1 MPGQQLNVNLCT
13 HTQWVPSMHPNLRGS
28 FFLPQRSGTVFWNWT
43 RCCDSVELIT
53 GLIYHLLCLSVL
65 SSHSFSLSLSLLLSS
80 MSCSGSRRCTKTL
93 WAFVSV
99 TWRPATPSWPM
110 SRLTSNQVRDP
121 YRETDELCAFGFQ
134 RGGCVRYEYIFSRK
148 IGILQIDE
156 LV

>member
-28 FFLPQRSGTVFWNWT
+28 FFLRDRVQSSGIGLAAVIAWSSLPASFIIS
-43 RCCDSVELIT
+43 SVCPFSPPT
-53 GLIYHLLCLSVL
+53 LSR
-65 SSHSFSLSLSLLLSS
+65 SLSLLLSS

-121 YRETDELCAFGFQ
+121 YREIDELCAFGFQ

-148 IGILQIDE
+148 IGIL
-156 LV
+156 